1 MHFLLILCHKLTY
14 SSIAKPKNAVFV
26 WLLCLYTMWK
36 PLHHS
41 FVLTS
46 SEPGA
51 WSLAWRRMSSGGP
64 STSTT
69 LPSILTQ
76 GRRCLWLAG
85 CLLRCQWTCPSQAA
99 CSPSTGTAEL
109 FLYTINYIVNTKL
122 KMASSKYVKKKNM
135 YANILNEYDTV
146 SMWFKCN
153 RNASY
158 RTGKNRDFNPCT
170 DGKSS

>member
-1 MHFLLILCHKLTY
+1 MRLMHFLLILCRKLTY

-69 LPSILTQ
+69 LPSIPTQ

-122 KMASSKYVKKKNM
+122 KMASSKYVKKKKKYVCQYSEWIWYSFHVIQM
-135 YANILNEYDTV
+135 
-146 SMWFKCN
+146 
-153 RNASY
+153 
-158 RTGKNRDFNPCT
+158 
-170 DGKSS
+170 